1 MLDRLRSHVRSA
13 AALAVSELVV
23 RRNRP
28 LGRDSVVGIL
38 LFDASDASPGVEL
51 TLERTREAVALLST
65 HSPVHTR
72 WLQKHVNQV
81 ALGILPYAPAL
92 FEASSRTIF
101 LRVDLGSR
109 YDAAAIASMVAH
121 EIAHAR
127 LWASGVR
134 VHSRGRN
141 LLSRIERRCVR
152 EQLTVI
158 ERVAPEHPFVA
169 WSRDLL
175 REGADDELT
184 AVAEEART
192 RPARVYDAL
201 RRKGESRAVA
211 KAVTVISAWLRRREG
226 GSGVSG
232 ETEQPDERRR

>member
-1 MLDRLRSHVRSA
+1 MLDGLLSRIRSA
-13 AALAVSELVV
+13 AALGVSELVV

-28 LGRDSVVGIL
+28 LGRESAVGIL
-38 LFDASDASPGVEL
+38 LFDASDASPGVQP
-51 TLERTREAVALLST
+51 TLERIREAVALLSM

-72 WLQKHVNQV
+72 WLQNHVNQV
-81 ALGILPYAPAL
+81 ALGILPYSPAL

-109 YDAAAIASMVAH
+109 YDAAAIATMMAH

-127 LWASGVR
+127 LCASGVR
-134 VHSRGRN
+134 IHSRGRN

-158 ERVAPEHPFVA
+158 ERVAPEHPFVT

-175 REGADDELT
+175 RDGADDELT
-184 AVAEEART
+184 AVAEQART
-192 RPARVYDAL
+192 MPARVYGAL

-211 KAVTVISAWLRRREG
+211 KAVTLISAWLRRRR
-226 GSGVSG
+226 GS
-232 ETEQPDERRR
+232 